1 MDEADR
7 HCIKEACQRADD
19 TQHQAD
25 ELRVELERWH
35 TATDAA
41 QERID
46 RLADRA
52 ADLERP
58 HDGWPV
64 KRAG

>member
-1 MDEADR
+1 MDGAERHRTEEAGR
-7 HCIKEACQRADD
+7 RADD
-19 TQHQAD
+19 AQRRAD
-25 ELRVELERWH
+25 ELRIELDRWN

-46 RLADRA
+46 RLTGKA

-58 HDGWPV
+58 DDGWPV